1 MNNIQKLKQ
10 IIGNAPKIFTHLTS
24 SGRYARN
31 VNGNW
36 QVSTETT
43 PSKRKTIKGD
53 IPEMRSLEDI
63 RTIVEQAERIAEL
76 EKKLKPRLYWDAS
89 NTEISHDSIE
99 ELMHLK
105 FEDGFKVG
113 DEVEIQR
120 AVLLP
125 SETYVFTKI
134 DDEDY
139 SYEYELKEHK
149 GDE

>member
-76 EKKLKPRLYWDAS
+76 EEEIKRLNKQTAYLDTCLDIAERHLHDEHFEYY
-89 NTEISHDSIE
+89 TE
-99 ELMHLK
+99 
-105 FEDGFKVG
+105 
-113 DEVEIQR
+113 EVE
-120 AVLLP
+120 L
-125 SETYVFTKI
+125 SGKN
-134 DDEDY
+134 
-139 SYEYELKEHK
+139 K
-149 GDE
+149 